1 MNAWQSSYLPSV
13 HHVMSHVTRDRKFNM
28 FFKLFYKFFH
38 ELFQLQQQFI
48 HILFVM
54 KLTLLA
60 DIVF

>member
-1 MNAWQSSYLPSV
+1 
-13 HHVMSHVTRDRKFNM
+13 M